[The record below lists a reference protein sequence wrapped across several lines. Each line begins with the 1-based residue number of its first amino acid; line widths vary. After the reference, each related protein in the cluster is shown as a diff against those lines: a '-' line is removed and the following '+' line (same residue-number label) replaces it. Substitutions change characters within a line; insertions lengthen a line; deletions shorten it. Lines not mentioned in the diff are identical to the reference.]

1 MLAIFHKAFA
11 NPPDELNSPASNNGK
26 ISSKPKLPEETLH
39 EFLSSHPSNTFSMSF
54 GDAAVLAFVRPDRS
68 PSFGSP
74 QRLFSG
80 YDNVYCLFM
89 GSLNNLCA
97 QIKQYGLSKGTNEA
111 MLVIEAYRTLR
122 DRGPYP
128 ADRVIKDF
136 DGSYAFVVYDSE
148 AGTVFVALG
157 TDVSV
162 KLYWGI
168 AADGS
173 VVISDD
179 LAAIK
184 AGCAK
189 SFAPFP
195 PGCMFHSEGGLM
207 SFEHPMHKM
216 RAMPRVD
223 SEGVIC
229 GANFKVDLY
238 SRVNS
243 IPRVGSEVNWSDWS
257 TQ

>member
-1 MLAIFHKAFA
+1 MLAIFHKTFA
-11 NPPDELNSPASNNGK
+11 HPPEELRSPASDK
-26 ISSKPKLPEETLH
+26 KAAQLPHETLRS
-39 EFLSSHPSNTFSMSF
+39 FLASHPTNAFSMSF
-54 GDAAVLAFVRPDRS
+54 GDAAVLAYVTPHNHS
-68 PSFGSP
+68 LLYQH

-80 YDNVYCLFM
+80 YDDVYCLFM

-97 QIKQYGLSKGTNEA
+97 QIKQYGLSRNSNEA
-111 MLVIEAYRTLR
+111 MVVIEAYKTLR

-128 ADRVIKDF
+128 ADQVIKDL
-136 DGSYAFVVYDSE
+136 DGTFAFVLYDTKV
-148 AGTVFVALG
+148 GTVFTALG
-157 TDVSV
+157 SNGGV
-162 KLYWGI
+162 KLYWGV
-168 AADGS
+168 AADDS

-179 LAAIK
+179 LDVIK

-195 PGCMFHSEGGLM
+195 TGCIFHSEAGLM
-207 SFEHPMHKM
+207 SFEHPMHKL

-243 IPRVGSEVNWSDWS
+243 IPRVGSETNWVDWAS
-257 TQ
+257 HQS

>member
-11 NPPDELNSPASNNGK
+11 HPPEELSSPASAAHNH
-26 ISSKPKLPEETLH
+26 PQLPQETLKH
-39 EFLSSHPSNTFSMSF
+39 FLSSHPTDTFSMTF
-54 GDAAVLAFVRPDRS
+54 GDAAVLAYVRPNNH
-68 PSFGSP
+68 SFLHHH
-74 QRLFSG
+74 QRLFCG
-80 YDNVYCLFM
+80 YDDIYCIFI
-89 GSLNNLCA
+89 GRLNNLCA
-97 QIKQYGLSKGTNEA
+97 QIKQYGLSRNSNEA
-111 MLVIEAYRTLR
+111 MLLIEAYKTLR

-128 ADRVIKDF
+128 ADQVIKDF
-136 DGSYAFVVYDSE
+136 EGTFAFVVYDSKV
-148 AGTVFVALG
+148 GTVFTALG
-157 TDVSV
+157 SDGGV
-162 KLYWGI
+162 KLFWGI

-179 LAAIK
+179 LDVIK

-195 PGCMFHSEGGLM
+195 TGCIFHGEAGLM
-207 SFEHPMHKM
+207 SFEHPLKKL

-238 SRVNS
+238 SRVNT
-243 IPRVGSEVNWSDWS
+243 IPRVGSETNWVDWTS
-257 TQ
+257 HQP